1 MKSKYIGLALAGIAL
16 SASLTGC
23 YDMDTNPLDTNLTEQ
38 QKIDAKDVNPELTQA
53 GIVGIAALF
62 STWDQA
68 FHDESHS
75 DFGIPALML
84 GLDSRTADLVSSFTG
99 YNHFRAF
106 MAFRDCT
113 TNSDGCRMAWQYNYN
128 QILACNTAIG
138 DINADSTDPTVQ
150 FYLGQ
155 ALAMRANAYFTLA
168 QLFQFPY
175 VGHENDACVMLIT
188 ENNQDEVLRN
198 GIGRATVK
206 QVYSLIS
213 SDLDRAVA
221 LIAASG
227 MSPEQVIDSKPKR
240 FVSLATAYG
249 LRARVNLVKEQWQ
262 DAANDAANAIAAF
275 GGRPL
280 SMEQASVPGF
290 NSIDASN
297 WMWGIAISESDEV
310 VQTGICNFPS
320 HMGSLCYGYAT
331 VGAWRQ
337 VSRSLFNAIPAT
349 DVRRNWFLDE
359 NGESE
364 GLSAAQAAYV
374 ARQGAPAYVQVKF
387 APYGDV
393 VGTTNNASDIPLM
406 RVEEMYLIQAEA
418 TAMAG
423 GDGASIL
430 RDFVTAYRDPSFS
443 LASTAAADV
452 QEACFQQ
459 RRVELFG
466 EGRIYYDYLRLH
478 KGCNRVGAGFEPSY
492 CYNIPADDQ
501 IFIYPIPQSE
511 INGNKLFT
519 AAENNPPVPQPT
531 SVDDVAYE

>member
-1 MKSKYIGLALAGIAL
+1 MKTKYIGLALAGIAL
-16 SASLTGC
+16 STSLSGC
-23 YDMDTNPLDTNLTEQ
+23 YEMDTNPLDTNLTEQ
-38 QKIDAKDVNPELTQA
+38 QKVDAKEINPELTQA
-53 GIVGIAALF
+53 GITGIAALF

-68 FHDESHS
+68 FNQEIHS

-84 GLDSRTADLVSSFTG
+84 GLDSRTADLVSTFTG

-106 MAFRDCT
+106 MSFGDCT
-113 TNSDGCRMAWQYNYN
+113 TNSNGCRMAWQYNYN

-138 DINADSTDPTVQ
+138 DINADTTDPVVQ

-168 QLFQFPY
+168 QLFQFTY
-175 VGHENDACVMLIT
+175 VGHESDPCVMLIT
-188 ENNQDEVLRN
+188 EDNQEEVLRN
-198 GIGRATVK
+198 GIGRASVE
-206 QVYSLIS
+206 QVYSLIT
-213 SDLDRAVA
+213 SDLNRAIK
-221 LIAASG
+221 LIETSG
-227 MSPEQVIDSKPKR
+227 ISPEQVLDNKPKR

-249 LRARVNLVKEQWQ
+249 LRARVNLVKENWQ
-262 DAANDAANAIAAF
+262 EAANDARSAIAAF
-275 GGRPL
+275 RGTPL
-280 SMEQASVPGF
+280 SLDQASVPGF
-290 NSIDASN
+290 NSIEAGN
-297 WMWGIAISESDEV
+297 WMWGIAISENDEV

-320 HMGSLCYGYAT
+320 HMGSMNYGYAS

-337 VSRSLFNAIPAT
+337 VSRTLFNSIPQT
-349 DVRRNWFLDE
+349 DVRRGWFLD
-359 NGESE
+359 GEAESPS
-364 GLSAAQAAYV
+364 LSAAQSAYL
-374 ARQGAPAYVQVKF
+374 ARQGAPAYTQVKF

-406 RVEEMYLIQAEA
+406 RIEEMYLIDAEA

-430 RDFVTAYRDPSFS
+430 TNFVKAYRDPAFA
-443 LASTAAADV
+443 LASTSPADV

-492 CYNIPADDQ
+492 CYNIPADSQ
-501 IFIYPIPQSE
+501 IFIYPIPQNE
-511 INGNKLFT
+511 INGNKLFSS
-519 AAENNPPVPQPT
+519 AQNNPPVPQPKP
-531 SVDDVAYE
+531 VADIAYE